1 MHRFALA
8 LLLVASLAGC
18 VANDPGATDGTAT
31 SAPPPVPPAAIP
43 DTFTGLRPVASPKLN
58 GSEGSFIDGTR
69 LYLSGGDGLR
79 ILDITEPANAVVLAT
94 DIVGTQGSSDV
105 DVMHHPN
112 GRTYAVLNVAGD
124 GHVALVDVTDP
135 AQAVVVSETKLCA
148 HAIGVVP
155 NSTVVY
161 VSWSLCH
168 LILQGTQPLNGDME
182 IVDFADPEHPA
193 TKLWAFPP
201 FVLMGATPRPITA
214 TSCHEI
220 SFNAALQRAYCAAI
234 TDTQVWDVKDPLDPV
249 VVSVIDDPRVNIHH
263 GAWDARNGT
272 LLVLGDEMVGV
283 LAPTPM
289 CSDKAEYP
297 TSALWFYDISDL
309 ASPTP
314 LGYYNIPYDSLAA
327 SEEAGRPRYCST
339 HMGEVIDDN
348 RFVIG
353 WYTAG
358 TAVVDFTDP
367 ADPGTLATWRAND
380 SNVWEARYA
389 RGHLFLADT
398 GRGLDILEF
407 VTA

>member
-1 MHRFALA
+1 MKVLLLAA
-8 LLLVASLAGC
+8 LLVLPLAGC
-18 VANDPGATDGTAT
+18 FGSPDDDAAGPAGP
-31 SAPPPVPPAAIP
+31 SMPPATIP
-43 DTFTGLRPVASPKLN
+43 EGFTGLEPVDSPKLN

-79 ILDITEPANAVVLAT
+79 ILDITDPAHALVLAS
-94 DIVGTQGSSDV
+94 DIPGTQGSSDV

-112 GRTYAVLNVAGD
+112 GHTYAVLNVGGD
-124 GHVALVDVTDP
+124 GHVALLDVTDP
-135 AQAVVVSETKLCA
+135 AAAEVVSETQLCA

-168 LILQGTQPLNGDME
+168 LILAGTQPIDGDIE
-182 IVDFADPEHPA
+182 ILDFADPAHPVSS
-193 TKLWAFPP
+193 LFVFPP
-201 FVLMGATPRPITA
+201 FVLMGLTPHPITA

-220 SFNAALQRAYCAAI
+220 SFNAVLQRAYCAGI
-234 TDTQVWDVKDPLDPV
+234 TDTQVWDVSDPLAPV

-272 LLVLGDEMVGV
+272 LLILGDEMAGV

-289 CSDKAEYP
+289 CSDDVEYP

-309 ASPTP
+309 AMPRA
-314 LGYYNIPYDSLAA
+314 LGFYQIPYDSLAA
-327 SEEAGRPRYCST
+327 SQEAGRPQYCST

-358 TAVVDFTDP
+358 TALVDFTEASDP
-367 ADPGTLATWRAND
+367 TTLATWRAQD

-389 RGHLFLADT
+389 RGHIFLADT
-398 GRGLDILEF
+398 HRGLDILQF
-407 VTA
+407 VDDL

>member
-1 MHRFALA
+1 MR
-8 LLLVASLAGC
+8 LLLLGAFLLTTLAGC
-18 VANDPGATDGTAT
+18 LSGDGSPEEPTAP
-31 SAPPPVPPAAIP
+31 SEPAAIP
-43 DTFTGLRPVASPKLN
+43 DRFAGLNPVASPKLN

-79 ILDITEPANAVVLAT
+79 ILDITDPANAVVLAT
-94 DIVGTQGSSDV
+94 DIDGTQGSSDV

-112 GRTYAVLNVAGD
+112 GRTYAVLNVQGD
-124 GHVALVDVTDP
+124 GHVALLDVTDP
-135 AQAVVVSETKLCA
+135 AATAVVSETQLCA

-155 NSTVVY
+155 TSAVVY

-168 LILQGTQPLNGDME
+168 AIPPGQQMMDGDVEIL
-182 IVDFADPEHPA
+182 DFSDPRHP
-193 TKLWAFPP
+193 TSRLFVFPP
-201 FVLMGATPRPITA
+201 AILMGTTPRPLTA

-220 SFNAALQRAYCAAI
+220 SFNGPLQRAYCAGI
-234 TDTQVWDVKDPLDPV
+234 TETQIWDVKDPLNPV

-272 LLVLGDEMVGV
+272 LLVLGDEMAGV

-289 CSDKAEYP
+289 CSDDVEYP

-309 ASPTP
+309 DNPTA
-314 LGYYNIPYDSLAA
+314 LGFYQIPHDAVQS
-327 SEEAGRPRYCST
+327 SVEGGGVQYCST

-367 ADPGTLATWRAND
+367 AAATTLATWRASD

-389 RGHLFLADT
+389 RGHVFLADT
-398 GRGLDILEF
+398 RRGLDILEF
-407 VTA
+407 VVEA